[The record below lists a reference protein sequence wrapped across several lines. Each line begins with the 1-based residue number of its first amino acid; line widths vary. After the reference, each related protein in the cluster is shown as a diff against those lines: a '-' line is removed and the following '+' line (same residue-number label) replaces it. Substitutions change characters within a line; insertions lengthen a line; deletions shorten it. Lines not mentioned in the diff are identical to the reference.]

1 MMTITLR
8 NDFHNTTVDLRA
20 ASLPHTL
27 TPSQERRVL
36 RVLCGVTGCTCGGV
50 RGPQYSPDG
59 RRLTVGNS
67 VCRHFCHLAAGV
79 LVAVISATLL
89 PLVQR
94 RHAPHYLGGG
104 LYW

>member
-50 RGPQYSPDG
+50 RGPQRGPDG
-59 RRLTVGNS
+59 RRLTVERDWYG
-67 VCRHFCHLAAGV
+67 
-79 LVAVISATLL
+79 SATDGNGYPALTI
-89 PLVQR
+89 R
-94 RHAPHYLGGG
+94 EREAA
-104 LYW
+104 